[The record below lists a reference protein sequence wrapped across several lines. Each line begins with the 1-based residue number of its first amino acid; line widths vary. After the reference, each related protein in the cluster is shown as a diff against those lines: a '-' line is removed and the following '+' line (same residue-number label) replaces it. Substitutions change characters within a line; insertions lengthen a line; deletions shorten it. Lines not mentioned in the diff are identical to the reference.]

1 MYKDTTPVFQEL
13 RPSRIIALVLRAM
26 IEAER
31 ECEHILAGGG
41 EKKPGEE
48 DGGKFLEVETS
59 DIHFDD

>member
-1 MYKDTTPVFQEL
+1 
-13 RPSRIIALVLRAM
+13 M

-48 DGGKFLEVETS
+48 DWGKFLEVETS
-59 DIHFDD
+59 DIHFDDWAGVLSRLEVGNGREKKTG

>member
-1 MYKDTTPVFQEL
+1 MYKDKTPVFQEL

-48 DGGKFLEVETS
+48 D
-59 DIHFDD
+59 

>member
-1 MYKDTTPVFQEL
+1 MLFYSAYIYRGCFVYKDKTPVFQEL

-48 DGGKFLEVETS
+48 D
-59 DIHFDD
+59 